1 MGKREMKAA
10 DLGGILRAAVVVAVA
25 GYIIAY
31 PNRLRAAGFE
41 LREGSADWMANAF
54 AGDTAK
60 AYDASTVWSNPAG
73 MVRLDRNEVDGS
85 IDGIFPSIT
94 FSGAN
99 FVGPG
104 TTTSGTTSGNL
115 IQSAASG
122 GVYGLWSLTPD
133 FKLGFAADAP
143 FGQRVT
149 NPSSFVGRYQ
159 SIVSSISDEA
169 FTISAAY
176 KINEQWS
183 IGGGPV
189 LDVFSARL
197 TQAVN
202 TGPLA
207 ALGDPVVDLH
217 GSDVSAG
224 FNLGVL
230 YQPTQDLRFGL
241 DYRSRIRHDI
251 DGSQSVFIPT
261 AISAFAPPVTAA
273 LAAQNSS
280 AATSITLPDSVTA
293 GLYWQASTQLA
304 LLADLSWTDWSLLK
318 SIDVTPSSPAATP
331 TTIAENWRNTFAVSV
346 GANYRV
352 TRELLLQGGIGF
364 DESPVSD
371 SNRTS
376 RIPDSNRY
384 LIGIGA
390 QYDILPNVTLQVAY
404 AHVFFDSA
412 PVTTQASA
420 TSGVLVGTYSN
431 TANTASL
438 GVKVRF

>member
-1 MGKREMKAA
+1 MNPAEFSGTR
-10 DLGGILRAAVVVAVA
+10 RAAVA
-25 GYIIAY
+25 GAIAACIIAH
-31 PNRLRAAGFE
+31 PNPLAAAGFA

-73 MVRLDRNEVDGS
+73 MVRLNQNEIDGS
-85 IDGIFPSIT
+85 LNGIFPNST

-104 TTTSGTTSGNL
+104 IATPGTTSGNL
-115 IQSAASG
+115 IQSAATG
-122 GVYGLWSLTPD
+122 GVYALWNLTPD
-133 FKLGFAADAP
+133 FKLGFGADAP
-143 FGQRVT
+143 FGQRVS
-149 NPSSFVGRYQ
+149 NPGNFVGRYQ
-159 SIVSSISDEA
+159 SLVSSISDEA

-176 KINEQWS
+176 RINEQWS

-189 LDVFSARL
+189 LDVFTARL
-197 TQAVN
+197 TQALN

-207 ALGDPVVDLH
+207 ALGDPAVDLH
-217 GSDVSAG
+217 GDDVSAG

-230 YQPTQDLRFGL
+230 YQPTQDIRFGL

-251 DGSQSVFIPT
+251 NGTQSVFIPNG
-261 AISAFAPPVTAA
+261 ISAFAPPVAAA

-280 AATSITLPDSVTA
+280 AATSITLPDSVTL
-293 GLYWQASTQLA
+293 GFYWQATTQLA
-304 LLADLSWTDWSLLK
+304 LLADIGWTDWSLLK
-318 SIDVTPSSPAATP
+318 SISITPASAFATP
-331 TTIAENWRNTFAVSV
+331 TSIQENWRNTVAVSV

-352 TRELLLQGGIGF
+352 TQELMLQGGFGF
-364 DESPVSD
+364 DESPVTD

-376 RIPDSNRY
+376 RIPDANRY
-384 LIGIGA
+384 LIGVGA
-390 QYDILPNVTLQVAY
+390 QYDVLPNVTLQVAY

-420 TSGVLVGTYSN
+420 TSGVLVGTYN
-431 TANTASL
+431 NAANTASL